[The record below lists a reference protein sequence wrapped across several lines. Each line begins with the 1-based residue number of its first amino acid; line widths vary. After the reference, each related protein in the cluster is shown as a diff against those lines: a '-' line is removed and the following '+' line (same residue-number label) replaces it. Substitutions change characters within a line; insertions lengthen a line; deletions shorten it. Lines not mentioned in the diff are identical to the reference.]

1 MDRHLHRGRCLGP
14 ATHFGAEVHVVLLFL
29 QACHEVAT
37 GQAIFDVS
45 EFNEDSYWS
54 LRQRLADIRRFA
66 AATACPRDAFAQ
78 NWEVAQPWS
87 MSNTTEWPVYWDA
100 HSAHIYPPMCSRS

>member
-1 MDRHLHRGRCLGP
+1 MRS
-14 ATHFGAEVHVVLLFL
+14 
-29 QACHEVAT
+29 T

-78 NWEVAQPWS
+78 NWQVAQPLLLRGRL
-87 MSNTTEWPVYWDA
+87 P
-100 HSAHIYPPMCSRS
+100 C